1 MKIKSEGKSG
11 KRTILVCQN
20 CGEEFS
26 ELDIKIRAGKGKF
39 CCNECYQ
46 EYRKK
51 NKRDEKE
58 ANRMYQK
65 KSKYGLTEEEYKN
78 LFVKQNNRCA
88 ICGCEFT
95 ENNKGFVDHNHKTK
109 KVRGLLCTKCN
120 TILGMAN
127 DNIFILENSIKYLK
141 ETDNIGPVVQVVKTS
156 DS

>member
-26 ELDIKIRAGKGKF
+26 ELDIRIRAGKGKF
-39 CCNECYQ
+39 CCNKCYQ

-141 ETDNIGPVVQVVKTS
+141 ETDNSGEA
-156 DS
+156 